1 MKTKM
6 EEAIKVVSEL
16 KEVMTESLNQAKE
29 RYDNLEAKDL
39 RTMIKAVKLV
49 EGTLVMRNEPLTQ
62 SAGEAV

>member
-6 EEAIKVVSEL
+6 EEAIKVVNEL
-16 KEVMTESLNQAKE
+16 KEVMTDSLNQAKE

-62 SAGEAV
+62 STGETI

>member
-16 KEVMTESLNQAKE
+16 KEVMTESLNQAKA

-62 SAGEAV
+62 STGETV

>member
-16 KEVMTESLNQAKE
+16 QAVMAESLNQAKE
-29 RYDNLEAKDL
+29 RCDNLEAKDL

-62 SAGEAV
+62 STGETV

>member
-6 EEAIKVVSEL
+6 EEAIKVVSEI
-16 KEVMTESLNQAKE
+16 KEVMTVGLNQAKA

-62 SAGEAV
+62 STGEAL

>member
-6 EEAIKVVSEL
+6 EEAIKVVSEI
-16 KEVMTESLNQAKE
+16 KEVMTVGLNQAKA

-62 SAGEAV
+62 STGETV

>member
-6 EEAIKVVSEL
+6 EEAIKVVNEL
-16 KEVMTESLNQAKE
+16 KEVMTENLNKATE

>member
-6 EEAIKVVSEL
+6 EEAIKVVSEI
-16 KEVMTESLNQAKE
+16 KEVMTVGLNQAKA

-49 EGTLVMRNEPLTQ
+49 ENTLVMRNEPLTQ
-62 SAGEAV
+62 STGETV

>member
-6 EEAIKVVSEL
+6 EEAIKVVNEL
-16 KEVMTESLNQAKE
+16 KEVMTESLNKATE

>member
-49 EGTLVMRNEPLTQ
+49 EGTLVMRDQPLTQ
-62 SAGEAV
+62 PAQG

>member
-29 RYDNLEAKDL
+29 RYDNREAKDL

-62 SAGEAV
+62 SAGEFN

>member
-6 EEAIKVVSEL
+6 EEAIKVVNEL
-16 KEVMTESLNQAKE
+16 KEVMTENLNKATE

-62 SAGEAV
+62 SAQG

>member
-29 RYDNLEAKDL
+29 RYDNREAKDL

-62 SAGEAV
+62 SAGETI

>member
-29 RYDNLEAKDL
+29 RYDNREAKDL

-62 SAGEAV
+62 STGETV

>member
-6 EEAIKVVSEL
+6 EEAIKVVNEL
-16 KEVMTESLNQAKE
+16 KEVMTDSLNQAKE
-29 RYDNLEAKDL
+29 RYDNREAKDL

-62 SAGEAV
+62 SAGETI

>member
-6 EEAIKVVSEL
+6 EEAIKVVNEL

-29 RYDNLEAKDL
+29 RYDNREAKDL

>member
-6 EEAIKVVSEL
+6 EEAIKVVSEI
-16 KEVMTESLNQAKE
+16 KEIMTVGLNQAKA

-49 EGTLVMRNEPLTQ
+49 ENTLVMRNEPLTQ
-62 SAGEAV
+62 STGEAL

>member
-29 RYDNLEAKDL
+29 RYDNREAKDL

>member
-29 RYDNLEAKDL
+29 RCDNLEAKDL

-49 EGTLVMRNEPLTQ
+49 EGTLVMRDQPLTQ
-62 SAGEAV
+62 PVGA

>member
-49 EGTLVMRNEPLTQ
+49 EGTLVMRNEPLTK

>member
-29 RYDNLEAKDL
+29 RYDNREAKDL

-62 SAGEAV
+62 SAQG

>member
-16 KEVMTESLNQAKE
+16 KEAMTESLNQAKA

-62 SAGEAV
+62 STGATH

>member
-6 EEAIKVVSEL
+6 EEAIKVVNEL
-16 KEVMTESLNQAKE
+16 KEVMTERLNQAKE
-29 RYDNLEAKDL
+29 RYDNREAKDL
-39 RTMIKAVKLV
+39 RAMIKAVKLV

>member
-6 EEAIKVVSEL
+6 EEAIKVVNEL
-16 KEVMTESLNQAKE
+16 KEVMTENLNKAIE

-62 SAGEAV
+62 SAQG

>member
-6 EEAIKVVSEL
+6 EEAIKVVNEL
-16 KEVMTESLNQAKE
+16 KEVMTESLNQAKA

>member
-6 EEAIKVVSEL
+6 EEAIKVVNEL

-39 RTMIKAVKLV
+39 RTMIKAIKLV

-62 SAGEAV
+62 PVGA

>member
-29 RYDNLEAKDL
+29 RYDNREAKDL

-62 SAGEAV
+62 STGVTH

>member
-6 EEAIKVVSEL
+6 EEAIKVVNEL

-49 EGTLVMRNEPLTQ
+49 EGTLVMRDQPLTQ
-62 SAGEAV
+62 PAQG

>member
-6 EEAIKVVSEL
+6 EEAIKVVNEL
-16 KEVMTESLNQAKE
+16 KEVMTENLNKAKE
-29 RYDNLEAKDL
+29 RYDNREAKDL

-62 SAGEAV
+62 STGETV

>member
-6 EEAIKVVSEL
+6 EEAIKVVSEI
-16 KEVMTESLNQAKE
+16 KEVMTVGLNQAKA

-49 EGTLVMRNEPLTQ
+49 ENTLVMRNEPLTQ
-62 SAGEAV
+62 STGEAL

>member
-6 EEAIKVVSEL
+6 EEAIKVVNEL

-29 RYDNLEAKDL
+29 RCDNLEAKDL

-49 EGTLVMRNEPLTQ
+49 EGTLVMRDQPLTQ
-62 SAGEAV
+62 PVGA

>member
-29 RYDNLEAKDL
+29 RYYNREAKDL